1 MTAQLTHDDPRLGLR
16 PADARAD
23 DPLTGVAMRL
33 LGDALAGAGDGCV
46 CAPVV
51 GVPVHLLALRRGA
64 DLIHV
69 LNPRLP
75 SMSDLHL
82 NRAET
87 RAQTGPVQRHAWRA
101 RRVTLAGTQPGGL
114 PLSLDLDGPLAIAVQ
129 QAIEVLDNRDAFSW
143 VTPFHRAWLRATDA
157 PMRARARAIN
167 HGLHRPDGAAM
178 RLLDDRH
185 VQVLDD
191 DGATLGTI
199 DAMNP
204 AMPVAAWARRC
215 LGLLCATSA
224 LRHVMVTQPAHVPL
238 AVAALALVPGLTVHH
253 PAAGWPTAAIQALD
267 LGAAFRSGH
276 LSDATPDAPRL
287 DAIVTGADA
296 DWLHGP
302 DALAR
307 IRHAGR
313 RLSGDGGVLLVH
325 GTSPLAAIR
334 DLLQAAFPSVHAVND
349 GDASFLVAA
358 KARLDLGAAHAR
370 VQTIVNRTDQ
380 QPLLVA
386 GCTGWQTVPR
396 S

>member
-1 MTAQLTHDDPRLGLR
+1 MNAQLSHDDPRLGLR
-16 PADARAD
+16 PAEARAD

-33 LGDALAGAGDGCV
+33 LGDALAGPGDGCI
-46 CAPVV
+46 CAPAL
-51 GVPVHLLALRRGA
+51 GVPVRLLALRRGA

-69 LNPRLP
+69 LNPRLS

-82 NRAET
+82 NQAET
-87 RAQTGPVQRHAWRA
+87 RPQTGPVQRHAWRT
-101 RRVTLAGTQPGGL
+101 RRVTLVGTQPGGL
-114 PLSLDLDGPLAIAVQ
+114 PLSLDLDGPLAIAAQ

-157 PMRARARAIN
+157 PVRTRARAIN

-185 VQVLDD
+185 VQVMDD
-191 DGATLGTI
+191 DGAPLGVI
-199 DAMNP
+199 DSLNP
-204 AMPVAAWARRC
+204 AMPVAGWARRC

-224 LRHVMVTQPAHVPL
+224 LRHVMVMQPAHLPL

-253 PAAGWPTAAIQALD
+253 PATGWPTAAIQALD
-267 LGAAFRSGH
+267 LGAAFRTAQ
-276 LSDATPDAPRL
+276 LSDTNPDAPRL
-287 DAIVTGADA
+287 DGIVTGADA

-325 GTSPLAAIR
+325 GAGPLPAIR
-334 DLLQAAFPSVHAVND
+334 DLLQAAFPAVHAVDD
-349 GDASFLVAA
+349 GDATFLVAA
-358 KARLDLGAAHAR
+358 KARLDMGAAHAR
-370 VQTIVNRTDQ
+370 VQAIVNRTDQ
-380 QPLLVA
+380 QLLLAA

-396 S
+396 T